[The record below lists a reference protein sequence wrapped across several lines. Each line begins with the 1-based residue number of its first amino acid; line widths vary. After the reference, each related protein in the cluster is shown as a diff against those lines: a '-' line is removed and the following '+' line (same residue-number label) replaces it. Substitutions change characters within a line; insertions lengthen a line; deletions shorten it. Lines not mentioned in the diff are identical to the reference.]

1 MKIDM
6 NTDELALMDIAT
18 LAPLI
23 ADRDVSPVEVMQ
35 SQLARIEALNPDL
48 NAYISLYPDA
58 ALAAAKEAEVEIA
71 AGRYRGPL
79 HGIPMAVKDLFQ
91 VAGMERTCGSK
102 ILSEGVAN
110 SDATSV
116 ARLREAGAI
125 MLGMLNLH
133 EFAFGPTGINPH
145 VGTARNPWNRSR
157 VCGGSSSGSG
167 CATAGRLAMATLG
180 SDTGGSIRIPA
191 ALCGVVGLKQ
201 TYGLT
206 SRAGIYP
213 LCDSLD
219 HGGPLAR
226 TVRDAALVLAAIAG
240 EDAADPSTA
249 GARVADYTALLG
261 RPLDGLRIGVPRDF
275 YFDRLHPEIE
285 AAVQAALVVLDDL
298 GAVVEE
304 VVLPFHREAV
314 QGWNVMA
321 MGEAH
326 ATHGGHLQN
335 NADDLSPDVNQRLRL
350 GEGLSATDY
359 IQARQAQARVRQ
371 DMAGVLAQ
379 TPILAMPTTVIPSV
393 PIDTGEIMVDEKS
406 VIGWKVLGQLTRL
419 ACFTGQPAISI
430 PCGFTRDGLPI
441 GLQLL
446 GPWFEEPLLLQ
457 VADAYE
463 QATEWHQRRPP
474 LEI

>member
-1 MKIDM
+1 MS
-6 NTDELALMDIAT
+6 TDNLALMDIAT

-23 ADRDVSPVEVMQ
+23 AAGEVSPVEVMQ
-35 SQLARIEALNPDL
+35 SQLARIEALNPEL
-48 NAYISLYPDA
+48 NAYISLYPDD
-58 ALAAAKEAEVEIA
+58 ALAAAREAEAEVA

-102 ILSEGVAN
+102 ILAEGVAN

-125 MLGMLNLH
+125 MLGLLNLH

-145 VGTARNPWNRSR
+145 VGTALNPWNTER

-167 CATAGRLAMATLG
+167 CATAAHLAMATLG

-201 TYGLT
+201 TYGLA

-213 LCDSLD
+213 LCESLD
-219 HGGPLAR
+219 HGGPLTR
-226 TVRDAALVLAAIAG
+226 TVRDAALVLDAIAG
-240 EDAADPSTA
+240 VDPADPSTA
-249 GARVADYTALLG
+249 GASIADYTALLG

-275 YFDRLHPEIE
+275 YFDRLHPEVE
-285 AAVQAALVVLDDL
+285 VAVQAALAVLEDL
-298 GAVVEE
+298 GALVEE
-304 VVLPFHREAV
+304 AVLPCNREAV

-321 MGEAH
+321 MAEAR
-326 ATHGGHLQN
+326 TVHGGHLRDR
-335 NADDLSPDVNQRLRL
+335 ADDLSPDVNERLRL
-350 GEGLSATDY
+350 GEGLTATDY
-359 IQARQAQARVRQ
+359 IKARQSRSRARQ
-371 DMAGVLAQ
+371 EMAGVLAR
-379 TPILAMPTTVIPSV
+379 TPILAMPTAVIPSV
-393 PIDTGEIMVDEKS
+393 PIDSGSIMVGDKE
-406 VIGWKVLGQLTRL
+406 VIGWKALGQLTRL
-419 ACFTGQPAISI
+419 ACFTGQPAISV
-430 PCGFTRDGLPI
+430 PCGFTQDGLPI

-474 LEI
+474 LGA

>member
-1 MKIDM
+1 MS
-6 NTDELALMDIAT
+6 NPELALMDIAA

-23 ADRDVSPVEVMQ
+23 EKREVSPLEVMQ
-35 SQLARIEALNPDL
+35 SQLDRIAALNPDL

-58 ALAAAKEAEVEIA
+58 ALAAAKEAESEIA
-71 AGRYRGPL
+71 AGNYRGPL
-79 HGIPMAVKDLFQ
+79 HGIPMAVKDLLQ

-116 ARLREAGAI
+116 ARLRDAGAI

-133 EFAFGPTGINPH
+133 EFAFGPTGINPN
-145 VGTARNPWNRSR
+145 VGTARNPWNPDYVS
-157 VCGGSSSGSG
+157 GGSSSGSG
-167 CATAGRLAMATLG
+167 CATAASLAMATLG

-191 ALCGVVGLKQ
+191 AMCGVVGLKQ
-201 TYGLT
+201 TFGLT

-226 TVRDAALVLAAIAG
+226 TVRDAALVLGAIAG
-240 EDAADPSTA
+240 ADADDPSTA
-249 GARVADYTALLG
+249 QARVGDYMALLG

-285 AAVQAALVVLDDL
+285 AAVGAALAMLDEL

-304 VVLPFHREAV
+304 VNLPFNREAV
-314 QGWNVMA
+314 QGWNTMA
-321 MGEAH
+321 MAESLSVH
-326 ATHGGHLQN
+326 EGHWRERG
-335 NADDLSPDVNQRLRL
+335 DELSPDVNERL
-350 GEGLSATDY
+350 GLGKDLTALDY
-359 IQARQAQARVRQ
+359 IRSRQCQTRVR
-371 DMAGVLAQ
+371 DEMSGVLAQ
-379 TPILAMPTTVIPSV
+379 TPVLAMPTTVIPPV
-393 PIDTGEIMVDEKS
+393 PIETGTIMVGDKE
-406 VIGWKVLGQLTRL
+406 VTGWRVLGQLTRL

-430 PCGFTRDGLPI
+430 PCGFTEDGLPI
-441 GLQLL
+441 ALQLL
-446 GPWFEEPLLLQ
+446 GDWYEEPTLLQ

-474 LEI
+474 LAV

>member
-1 MKIDM
+1 
-6 NTDELALMDIAT
+6 
-18 LAPLI
+18 
-23 ADRDVSPVEVMQ
+23 
-35 SQLARIEALNPDL
+35 ARIEALNPEL
-48 NAYISLYPDA
+48 NAYISLYPDD
-58 ALAAAKEAEVEIA
+58 ALAAAREAEAEVA

-102 ILSEGVAN
+102 ILAEGVAN

-125 MLGMLNLH
+125 MLGLLNLH

-145 VGTARNPWNRSR
+145 VGTALNPWNTER

-167 CATAGRLAMATLG
+167 CATAAHLAMATLG

-201 TYGLT
+201 TYGLA

-213 LCDSLD
+213 LCESLD
-219 HGGPLAR
+219 HGGPLTR
-226 TVRDAALVLAAIAG
+226 TVRDAALVLDAIAG
-240 EDAADPSTA
+240 VDPADPSTA
-249 GARVADYTALLG
+249 GASIADYTALLG

-275 YFDRLHPEIE
+275 YFDRLHPEVE
-285 AAVQAALVVLDDL
+285 VAVQAALAVLEDL
-298 GAVVEE
+298 GALVEE
-304 VVLPFHREAV
+304 AVLPCNREAV

-321 MGEAH
+321 MAEAR
-326 ATHGGHLQN
+326 TVHGGHLRDR
-335 NADDLSPDVNQRLRL
+335 ADDLSPDVNERLRL
-350 GEGLSATDY
+350 GEGLTATDY
-359 IQARQAQARVRQ
+359 IKARQSRSRARQ
-371 DMAGVLAQ
+371 EMAGVLAR
-379 TPILAMPTTVIPSV
+379 TPILAMPTAVIPSV
-393 PIDTGEIMVDEKS
+393 PIDSGSIMVGDKE
-406 VIGWKVLGQLTRL
+406 VIGWKALGQLTRL
-419 ACFTGQPAISI
+419 ACFTGQPAISV
-430 PCGFTRDGLPI
+430 PCGFTQDGLPI

-474 LEI
+474 LGA

>member
-1 MKIDM
+1 MSTG
-6 NTDELALMDIAT
+6 NLALMDIAT

-23 ADRDVSPVEVMQ
+23 AAGEVSPVEVMQ
-35 SQLARIEALNPDL
+35 SQLARIDALNPDL
-48 NAYISLYPDA
+48 NAYVSLYPDA
-58 ALAAAKEAEVEIA
+58 ALAAAKEAEAEIA

-102 ILSEGVAN
+102 ILAEGVAN

-125 MLGMLNLH
+125 MLGLLNLH

-145 VGTARNPWNRSR
+145 VGTAVNPWNTKMVS
-157 VCGGSSSGSG
+157 GGSSSGSG
-167 CATAGRLAMATLG
+167 CATAAHLAMATLG

-201 TYGLT
+201 TYGLA

-213 LCDSLD
+213 LCESLD

-226 TVRDAALVLAAIAG
+226 TVHDAALVLGAIAG
-240 EDAADPSTA
+240 ADEEDPSTA
-249 GARVADYTALLG
+249 AARVGDYTALLG

-275 YFDRLHPEIE
+275 YFERLHPEVE
-285 AAVQAALVVLDDL
+285 AAVRAALVVLDDL
-298 GAVVEE
+298 GAEVEE
-304 VVLPFHREAV
+304 VVLPFNREAV

-321 MGEAH
+321 MAEAH
-326 ATHGGHLQN
+326 TVHGGHLQN

-359 IQARQAQARVRQ
+359 IMARQTQARVRRE
-371 DMAGVLAQ
+371 MAGVLAR
-379 TPILAMPTTVIPSV
+379 TPILAMPTAVIPSV
-393 PIDTGEIMVDEKS
+393 PIDTGSIMMAGKE

-419 ACFTGQPAISI
+419 AAFTGQPAISV
-430 PCGFTRDGLPI
+430 PCGFTQDGLPM
-441 GLQLL
+441 GLQLM
-446 GPWFEEPLLLQ
+446 GSWFEEPLLLQ

-463 QATEWHQRRPP
+463 QATDWHQRRPP
-474 LEI
+474 LAV

>member
-1 MKIDM
+1 MSGE
-6 NTDELALMDIAT
+6 NFALMDIAT
-18 LAPLI
+18 LAPMI
-23 ADRDVSPVEVMQ
+23 ESGDVSPVEVMH

-58 ALAAAKEAEVEIA
+58 ALAAAREAEAEIA

-145 VGTARNPWNRSR
+145 VGTARNPWNTDW

-167 CATAGRLAMATLG
+167 CATAAHLAMATLG

-191 ALCGVVGLKQ
+191 SLCGVVGLKQ
-201 TYGLT
+201 TYGLA

-213 LCDSLD
+213 LCESLD
-219 HGGPLAR
+219 HGGPLTR
-226 TVRDAALVLAAIAG
+226 TVRDAALVLDAIAG
-240 EDAADPSTA
+240 ADPADPSTA

-261 RPLDGLRIGVPRDF
+261 RPLDGLRIGIPRDF
-275 YFDRLHPEIE
+275 YFDRLHPEVE
-285 AAVQAALVVLDDL
+285 AAVHAAIEVLSAL

-304 VVLPFHREAV
+304 AVLSFNNEAV
-314 QGWNVMA
+314 KGWNVMA

-326 ATHGGHLQN
+326 ATHGEHLRDN
-335 NADDLSPDVNQRLRL
+335 GDDLSPDVRERL
-350 GEGLSATDY
+350 GLGDGLSAVDY
-359 IQARQAQARVRQ
+359 IKARQSQARVRQ
-371 DMAGVLAQ
+371 EMAGVLAQ
-379 TPILAMPTTVIPSV
+379 TPILAMPTAVIPSV
-393 PIDTGEIMVDEKS
+393 PIDTGSIMVGDRE
-406 VIGWKVLGQLTRL
+406 VIGWKALGQLTRL

-463 QATEWHQRRPP
+463 QATEWHRRRPP
-474 LEI
+474 LVA

>member
-1 MKIDM
+1 MTSD
-6 NTDELALMDIAT
+6 NLALMDIAT

-23 ADRDVSPVEVMQ
+23 AGGEVSPIEVMQ
-35 SQLARIEALNPDL
+35 SQLAQIEALNPDL

-58 ALAAAKEAEVEIA
+58 ALAAAKEAEAEIA

-102 ILSEGVAN
+102 ILAEGVAN

-116 ARLREAGAI
+116 ARLRDAGAI
-125 MLGMLNLH
+125 MLGLLNLH

-145 VGTARNPWNRSR
+145 VGTALNPWNTKMVS
-157 VCGGSSSGSG
+157 GGSSSGSG
-167 CATAGRLAMATLG
+167 CATAAHLAMATLG

-201 TYGLT
+201 TYGLA
-206 SRAGIYP
+206 SRTGIYP
-213 LCDSLD
+213 LCESLD

-226 TVRDAALVLAAIAG
+226 TVRDAALVLGAIAG
-240 EDAADPSTA
+240 TDEADPSTA
-249 GARVADYTALLG
+249 GARVGDYTALLG
-261 RPLDGLRIGVPRDF
+261 RPLDGVRIGVPRDF
-275 YFDRLHPEIE
+275 YFERLHPEVE
-285 AAVQAALVVLDDL
+285 AAVLAAIAVLDDL
-298 GAVVEE
+298 GAEVEE
-304 VVLPFHREAV
+304 VLLPFNREAV

-321 MGEAH
+321 MAEAH
-326 ATHGGHLQN
+326 AAHGEHLKN

-359 IQARQAQARVRQ
+359 IMARQTQARVRQ
-371 DMAGVLAQ
+371 EMAGVLAR
-379 TPILAMPTTVIPSV
+379 TPILAMPTAVIPSV
-393 PIDTGEIMVDEKS
+393 PIDTGSIMLAGKE

-419 ACFTGQPAISI
+419 ACFTGQPGISV
-430 PCGFTRDGLPI
+430 PCGFTQDGLPI

-463 QATEWHQRRPP
+463 QATEWHNRCPP
-474 LEI
+474 LAV